1 MKRLMPRTRCLL
13 KYALSA
19 MLVHAGSAQAI
30 ELFVPGAES
39 DPRLR
44 SAAYLA
50 DTGRSFSA
58 LTELLQMNP
67 GGDFTRMPQD
77 YQWLLAQ
84 TYLNFGMKHKS
95 EEVYRHLATAASDPA
110 LMTRTRLR
118 LARFE
123 YERGYHDEARATLYG
138 MREKLPDNL
147 VDEWQDLLARVLMAG
162 GRYPEA
168 LEILTDLQNGDRQT
182 PYTRYNLGVAMI
194 NTGSLGKGR
203 DVLDRVGRMRVTDI
217 ETMAFRDRV
226 NMSLGWHFLKANF
239 AGNAKQAFYRVR
251 GTGPFSNRSLLG
263 LGWAELSPESRLSGR
278 DIPEDLTPFSTFAT
292 IGGVLRP
299 GFLNR
304 DVLDKQQN
312 PYKLGRIS
320 PEEQEALRRAMVA
333 WVELISRDP
342 LDPAVQE
349 AWLAIPYALDR
360 LGAHREAL
368 RYYEQAVTQ
377 LEDTRR
383 RLDLAKA
390 SIKRAVMVETLVR
403 RDIDSEAG
411 WGWKLKDLPDTPET
425 YYLQTLL
432 AEHRFQEA
440 LKNYRD
446 VRLLGRSLESWK
458 ARLDQLEQKH
468 QTRALAG
475 ESPDVLF
482 KRAKQDWVEP
492 WKKINI
498 KLREE
503 TSLAPPG
510 SSEAPFEAPP
520 VPPSSLQLAEAP
532 ERFSGH
538 AERIDDLRARIANL
552 RELTAVAGAE
562 QARLLQ
568 AMAEKEL
575 DGQRKAVDKY
585 LIEARFAL
593 ARLYDRELRA
603 VPEAVPAEPVEGPGM
618 LQRFLNV
625 FGGGKSG
632 AKP

>member
-1 MKRLMPRTRCLL
+1 MNHPMTRTRSLL
-13 KYALSA
+13 KYGLC
-19 MLVHAGSAQAI
+19 MLLAFSGSASAI

-50 DTGRSFSA
+50 NTNRSYSA

-67 GGDFTRMPQD
+67 GGDFTRMPAD

-84 TYLNFGMKHKS
+84 TYLNFGMKFKS
-95 EEVYRHLATAASDPA
+95 EEIYRSIAATAADRD

-118 LARFE
+118 LAEFE
-123 YERGYHDEARATLYG
+123 YERGYYDEARTTLYG
-138 MREKLPDNL
+138 MRERLPAELIED
-147 VDEWQDLLARVLMAG
+147 WQDLLARVLMAG
-162 GRYPEA
+162 GRYAEA
-168 LEILTDLQNGDRQT
+168 LEILTDLRNGDRQS
-182 PYTRYNLGVAMI
+182 PYTRYNLGVALV
-194 NTGSLGKGR
+194 NTGDLAKGR

-304 DVLDKQQN
+304 DVLDKEQKS
-312 PYKLGRIS
+312 YRIGRIS

-368 RYYEQAVTQ
+368 QYYEKAVAQ

-390 SIKRAVMVETLVR
+390 SIKRGVMVETLVR

-446 VRLLGRSLESWK
+446 VRLLGRSLDGWK
-458 ARLDQLEQKH
+458 IRLEQLEQTH
-468 QTRALAG
+468 QARTLS
-475 ESPDVLF
+475 EEPPTLLF
-482 KRAKQDWVEP
+482 RRAKQDWVEP
-492 WKKINI
+492 WKKISI

-503 TSLAPPG
+503 STLSPPG
-510 SSEAPFEAPP
+510 STEAPFEAPP
-520 VPPSSLQLAEAP
+520 APPSTLQLAEAP
-532 ERFSGH
+532 ERFNGH
-538 AERIDDLRARIANL
+538 AERITDLRARIANL

-568 AMAEKEL
+568 NMADKEL

-593 ARLYDRELRA
+593 ARLYDRELRSA
-603 VPEAVPAEPVEGPGM
+603 PGPAPAPVEGPGM
-618 LQRFLNV
+618 LQRFLNI
-625 FGGGKSG
+625 FGRDEKPG
-632 AKP
+632 AGS